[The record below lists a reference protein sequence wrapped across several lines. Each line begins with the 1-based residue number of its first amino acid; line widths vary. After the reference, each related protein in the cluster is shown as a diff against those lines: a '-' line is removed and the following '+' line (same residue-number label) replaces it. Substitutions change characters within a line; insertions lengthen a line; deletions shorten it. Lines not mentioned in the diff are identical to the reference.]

1 MQANLLNS
9 LEGFYSFIIYFGS
22 SLIYVLIFCLIYC
35 WLTPYDEI
43 KKIKE
48 GHIAPAISFGGAL
61 IGFILPLA
69 SAISESEFFLDMLI
83 WASIAMIVQC
93 TTFQIVR
100 YCFKDLVREIEHN
113 HIAAATLLGFISI
126 AIGILNAASMTY

>member
-1 MQANLLNS
+1 MHANLLNS
-9 LEGFYSFIIYFGS
+9 IEGFSSFIIYFGS
-22 SLIYVLIFCLIYC
+22 SLVYVLIFCLIYC

-43 KKIKE
+43 RKIRE

-69 SAISESEFFLDMLI
+69 SAISESEYFLDMLI
-83 WASIAMIVQC
+83 WATIAMTVQC

-100 YCFKDLVREIEHN
+100 YFFKDLVKEIENN
-113 HIAAATLLGFISI
+113 HIPAATLLGFISI
-126 AIGILNAASMTY
+126 AIGVLNAASMTY